1 MDKVIK
7 IKDANNYV
15 INLKQIYTNNENIQI
30 LEDAKDYIKCTLNLN
45 MVFFAHDNYCHGEE
59 KEIEINS
66 EFIQIKLCDYLK
78 QLLKDWNDRLS
89 ANNKELEVEVDLDDK
104 K

>member
-1 MDKVIK
+1 
-7 IKDANNYV
+7 
-15 INLKQIYTNNENIQI
+15 
-30 LEDAKDYIKCTLNLN
+30 
-45 MVFFAHDNYCHGEE
+45 MVFSAHDNYCHEEE

>member
-30 LEDAKDYIKCTLNLN
+30 LEDSKDFIECRLYIN
-45 MVFFAHDNYCHGEE
+45 MVFCHGEE